1 MAGEVMKIE
10 RSEYLA
16 LKKENSALKAEIA
29 KLKNELAEN
38 KKQSDKTI
46 KKGV

>member
-1 MAGEVMKIE
+1 MAGEIMKIE
-10 RSEYLA
+10 RGEYLA
-16 LKKENSALKAEIA
+16 LKKENSALKAENV
-29 KLKNELAEN
+29 KLKNELVRI